1 MFGFHV
7 IWMLVLFMGLALPIV
22 LIVLVVLAVTAS
34 HRGTYSTTAAQA
46 GSPPVAT
53 PARETPMEILA
64 RRFASGEISAE
75 EYQRAMDLLRG
86 GGKP

>member
-1 MFGFHV
+1 MFGVHV
-7 IWMLVLFMGLALPIV
+7 IWMLMLFMGLALPVV

-34 HRGTYSTTAAQA
+34 HRGTYSTAAAQA
-46 GSPPVAT
+46 GSPP
-53 PARETPMEILA
+53 ARETPTEILA